1 MIDYTEM
8 DYTEMELQRIE
19 IRLAQRYEDEDANWL
34 VNLYRNAEGRDRV
47 IFGAQIEEELFEI
60 DRLEER
66 RMEERQP
73 DSNGNRHYVFRVA
86 GIDYVIW
93 NETQVLYNGVQV
105 GQFVNGIIQF
115 EAVG

>member
-8 DYTEMELQRIE
+8 EYTEMELQRIE
-19 IRLAQRYEDEDANWL
+19 IRLAQHLDDEDANWL
-34 VNLYRNAEGRDRV
+34 INLYRNADGRDRV

-60 DRLEER
+60 DRLEEM
-66 RMEERQP
+66 RMEERRP
-73 DSNGNRHYVFRVA
+73 DANGNRHYTFRVA

-93 NETQVLYNGVQV
+93 NETDVLLNGVHV
-105 GQFVNGIIQF
+105 GHIVDGTILF